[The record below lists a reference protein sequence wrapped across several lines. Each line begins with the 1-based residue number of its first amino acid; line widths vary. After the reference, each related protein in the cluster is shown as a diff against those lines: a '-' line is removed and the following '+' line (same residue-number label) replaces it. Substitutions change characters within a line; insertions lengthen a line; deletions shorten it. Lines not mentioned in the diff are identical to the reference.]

1 MSENLDIKQGD
12 LVCVKAFANTESPTM
27 IVDGFDPS
35 LPGQEIL
42 AACYWFRSD
51 KTYQR
56 ASFRV
61 SQLIK
66 Q

>member
-1 MSENLDIKQGD
+1 MSEKLDIKLGD
-12 LVCVKAFANTESPTM
+12 LVCVNAWANTGSPTM

-42 AACYWFRSD
+42 VACYWFRND

-61 SQLIK
+61 SHLVK